1 LVENNAELVIGK
13 NTIVKKA
20 ISLRLREFDN
30 EDEDLAFLRDVK
42 GGHRVIPEL
51 ESILPIIKEKVGF
64 VFSETPVFSLKPII
78 ESNKV

>member
-1 LVENNAELVIGK
+1 MIDNNAELVIGK

-20 ISLRLREFDN
+20 VSLRLKEFDN

-51 ESILPIIKEKVGF
+51 DSLLPLIKEKVGF
-64 VFSETPVFSLKPII
+64 IFSETPVFTLKPII